1 MDIGYTEEQQ
11 AMRTELR
18 TYYENLL
25 DEKTV
30 KELSGSHGIG
40 EAPRRV
46 WKKMCADGWAGVG
59 WPKAFGGQGRS
70 AIEQFIFLMSQCALV
85 LLYQCSV

>member
-40 EAPRRV
+40 
-46 WKKMCADGWAGVG
+46 
-59 WPKAFGGQGRS
+59 
-70 AIEQFIFLMSQCALV
+70 
-85 LLYQCSV
+85 